1 MKGVIKINGL
11 LSQEEINALLKET
24 AEAEFSNIAAPD
36 TDKPLESLD
45 AMEQD
50 VLGELANISMGSAAT
65 ALSALL
71 GNKTNITTPKISVT
85 TTDILKEEYPD
96 AYLTVN
102 ANYTS
107 GLIGLNVVVLHTKDA
122 GVLVDLMMKGDG
134 SNPPSEI
141 NELHLSA
148 ISEAMDQMMNA
159 STAALMQILNKPIE
173 ISPPVVNIKSFGT
186 DKFFENEDFHEVVK
200 IAFSLTIE
208 GLVDSEML
216 QIIPV
221 SFAKQMVSE
230 LCNPTDISME
240 QLEVNNQPETNN
252 SSITNNQTGIDVME
266 NKATSENN
274 IQKKPTQV
282 EVTPVQFPDF
292 EENSP
297 SREEMPPN
305 LELIM
310 DISLQLSVE
319 LGRTTKKIKEVLKLT
334 NGSIVELDKLA
345 GEPVDI
351 LVNGRLLAK
360 GEVIIIDENFGVRV
374 TEILSPSER
383 IKNLK

>member
-1 MKGVIKINGL
+1 
-11 LSQEEINALLKET
+11 
-24 AEAEFSNIAAPD
+24 
-36 TDKPLESLD
+36 
-45 AMEQD
+45 
-50 VLGELANISMGSAAT
+50 
-65 ALSALL
+65 
-71 GNKTNITTPKISVT
+71 
-85 TTDILKEEYPD
+85 
-96 AYLTVN
+96 
-102 ANYTS
+102 
-107 GLIGLNVVVLHTKDA
+107 
-122 GVLVDLMMKGDG
+122 
-134 SNPPSEI
+134 
-141 NELHLSA
+141 
-148 ISEAMDQMMNA
+148 
-159 STAALMQILNKPIE
+159 
-173 ISPPVVNIKSFGT
+173 
-186 DKFFENEDFHEVVK
+186 
-200 IAFSLTIE
+200 
-208 GLVDSEML
+208 ML

-334 NGSIVELDKLA
+334 NGSIVELDKL
-345 GEPVDI
+345 PV
-351 LVNGRLLAK
+351 NR
-360 GEVIIIDENFGVRV
+360 
-374 TEILSPSER
+374 
-383 IKNLK
+383 